1 MMLMEMFLDSEDR
14 CGLDGGDGGLVG
26 QRRFSRTEQKLIE
39 ASLRHELSQQLKSLR
54 SLIDDGKSI
63 SISESS

>member
-14 CGLDGGDGGLVG
+14 CGFDGGDGGLVG
-26 QRRFSRTEQKLIE
+26 QRRFSRTDQKLIE

-63 SISESS
+63 SIPG